1 MTALF
6 PGKPGG
12 LVNKHL
18 TRELFEYLKNRQ
30 TENGFTLEQAVK
42 SGIDN
47 PDSNIGLYAG
57 DAESYRLFS
66 DVFEPVISDYH
77 SFCPDDRYHRDFS
90 ECHLPPPDPEGGY
103 VVSTRIRLAR
113 NIARYPFPACIG
125 SQTRYTVEKI
135 ALTALHKLPEEFTGR
150 YFSFETLDSG
160 ERDFLSKRNLLFT
173 ARDRFQASAGIT
185 RDFPKARGVF
195 LSSDDT
201 FAVLINEEDH
211 LRIIS
216 YQSGPDLASAF
227 NRLGKAYKSL
237 EAHLEFSFSDRYGFL
252 TSCPSNVGTAMRA
265 SVHLHIPGFSEV
277 RDKIY
282 AAAVR
287 YGLQI
292 RGTTGENTE
301 IENSILDISNR
312 KRLGISEKE
321 CITVLH
327 EGISYITGLLASDT
341 AS

>member
-6 PGKPGG
+6 PGKAGG

-18 TRELFEYLKNRQ
+18 TSGVFEYFKNRQ
-30 TENGFTLEQAVK
+30 TANGFTLEQAVK

-47 PDSNIGLYAG
+47 PDSRIGLYAG

-77 SFCPDDRYHRDFS
+77 SFCPDDRYKRDFS
-90 ECHLPPPDPEGGY
+90 DCHLPPPDPEGRY
-103 VVSTRIRLAR
+103 VISTRIRLAR
-113 NIARYPFPACIG
+113 NIAGYPFPACIG
-125 SQTRYTVEKI
+125 SQTRYTVEKL
-135 ALTALHKLPEEFTGR
+135 ALTALHKLPEEFNGR
-150 YFSFETLDSG
+150 YFSFETLDSEAHG
-160 ERDFLSKRNLLFT
+160 FLSNRNLLFT
-173 ARDRFQASAGIT
+173 GQDRFQASAGIT

-195 LSSDDT
+195 LSYDNT

-216 YQSGPDLASAF
+216 YQPGPDLATAF
-227 NRLGKAYKSL
+227 NRLGTAYKSL
-237 EAHLEFSFSDRYGFL
+237 EEQLEFSFSDKYGFL

-265 SVHLHIPGFSEV
+265 SVHMHIPGFSEM
-277 RDKIY
+277 REKIY
-282 AAAVR
+282 AAAAR

-301 IENSILDISNR
+301 IENSIIDISNR
-312 KRLGISEKE
+312 KRLGITEKE

-327 EGISYITGLLASDT
+327 KGISCIINLLDADT